1 MKLIWTPRRKQLI
14 NVSYKFFAKN
24 RSETKEHQA
33 VIVLFISL
41 EAQGGHC
48 WESQCGEVKV
58 IQQWPP
64 SGILPR
70 VHPVGAGA
78 LEPAVWPHQTMAFCC
93 KQSQGSLPG
102 ASFSRSLSLCCRSQ
116 PKPNLHAFLPACCNS
131 GPSDSCSPWV
141 STPFV
146 FESKNRKPG
155 KVTGK
160 VKFINSS
167 KAR

>member
-1 MKLIWTPRRKQLI
+1 MKLIGTPRRKQLI
-14 NVSYKFFAKN
+14 NVSYKFLAKI
-24 RSETKEHQA
+24 RPETKGHQA

-41 EAQGGHC
+41 EAQGGLC

-93 KQSQGSLPG
+93 KQSWGSLPG

-116 PKPNLHAFLPACCNS
+116 PEPSLPACHNS
-131 GPSDSCSPWV
+131 GPSDPCSPRT
-141 STPFV
+141 STQFV
-146 FESKNRKPG
+146 FERKNCEPG

-167 KAR
+167 EAR